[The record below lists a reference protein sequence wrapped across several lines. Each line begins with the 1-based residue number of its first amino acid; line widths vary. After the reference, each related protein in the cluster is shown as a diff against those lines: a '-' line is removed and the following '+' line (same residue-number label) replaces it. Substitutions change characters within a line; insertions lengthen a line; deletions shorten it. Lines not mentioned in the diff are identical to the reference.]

1 MRSDAVD
8 GLDLANARRVSDV
21 MHGVGGLGHVGKAP
35 VDAPSPPPSYPI
47 GSLVRLRSG
56 GPAMTVMT
64 IGQTDGHRECGWF
77 DGALLMEGWFPAETL
92 ESAPAHATTEELQR
106 AWAEVNTKMAT
117 GL

>member
-56 GPAMTVMT
+56 GPAMTV
-64 IGQTDGHRECGWF
+64 TDMEDDYRECSWF
-77 DGALLMEGWFPAETL
+77 VGNDLLEAWLPVATI
-92 ESAPAHATTEELQR
+92 ESAPANATTEELER
-106 AWAEVNTKMAT
+106 AWGQVNTKTAT
-117 GL
+117 AL